1 LQGHLADHR
10 GPTRARLRP
19 RLRRSAG
26 GFRCRRGCR
35 ACRVGCHPHHEDLL
49 RLAWDTRSN
58 ASLNA
63 EWIRLTNTGSSAQ
76 QLGEWSISDAAVH
89 VYEFGPF
96 KLRAGRSVT
105 VHTGDGTDTATHLYW
120 GSGNYIWNN
129 DKDTARL
136 RRPNGRLADRCHYDN
151 SSANPVTC

>member
-1 LQGHLADHR
+1 VRVFVRAFVAALAASFAVAVAVPAASGAIRITKIYYDSP
-10 GPTRARLRP
+10 G
-19 RLRRSAG
+19 S
-26 GFRCRRGCR
+26 
-35 ACRVGCHPHHEDLL
+35 
-49 RLAWDTRSN
+49 DTRSN

-76 QLGEWSISDAAVH
+76 QLGDWSISDAAGH
-89 VYEFGPF
+89 VYVFGPF